1 MGEYIVEYVIM
12 DYTTGV
18 GEEANQGRTTLCT
31 AIQSKINEMVTN
43 RNEFVSQQIH
53 GDQLFLFFKKKLA
66 IGGGKKI
73 EKPEKKETPKNQ
85 KIAERIERIKFYIKT
100 FIFK

>member
-1 MGEYIVEYVIM
+1 M
-12 DYTTGV
+12 DYTTGA
-18 GEEANQGRTTLCT
+18 GEADQGRTTLCT

-66 IGGGKKI
+66 IGGGKKNR
-73 EKPEKKETPKNQ
+73 KTRKKRKSKNSR
-85 KIAERIERIKFYIKT
+85 KNNKK
-100 FIFK
+100 K